1 MQANDRAAPIARLL
15 ASGRAAE
22 AETAAR
28 TLRARHPED
37 AELARLHGVALLL
50 TGRATDAV
58 AVLERGARLAPRSVE
73 MRCNLAS
80 ARLALG
86 DAAGAIAAVEQA
98 LTLAPG
104 YPPAL
109 NLLGNARRTAGDP
122 GGARAAYLAALTA
135 TPQATGIAINLAAI
149 ELDLGAAADAE
160 ARARSALTAAD
171 APVDGWLLLGHALAA
186 QGRHAEAEAAYAEG
200 ARRAPQ
206 DARLAYQIGLVRDE
220 QGQHEA
226 AATAYA
232 TALGLDPDDGRA
244 LGQLVFARRQ
254 CADLTGL
261 DALSARL
268 CAHVTAGRGGV
279 SPFAFLAEDS
289 DAAAQLACARIE
301 AARVEAATAPRR
313 TRLDWR
319 HTPCAA
325 DAPLRVGFV
334 ANGFHQHAT
343 AMLTV
348 AFFEAL
354 HELLPHIALYATSR
368 DDGSVWRARLA
379 AAAHTFR
386 DASAQTA
393 EALAQT
399 IHDDAIEILID
410 LDGWCGG
417 GRPQTFALR
426 PAPLQVNW
434 LAYPGSSGAPWIDY
448 VIADAFVLPP
458 SLRPHFSEAVAYLP
472 RCYQPSD
479 PTRVPLAPPPRAAL
493 GLPDGA
499 VVFAC
504 FNNTFK
510 LNSVTLARFAAV
522 LRAVPHSV
530 LWLLDAG
537 APVNARLRAILA
549 AAGVDPVRVIFAA
562 RRAHDEYL
570 GLYAHADLFLD
581 SHPYNAHTTASDAL
595 WAGCPVLTAPGAT
608 FAARVAGSLNHH
620 LGLDMLNAADD
631 AAYITTAIRLGR
643 DAAARAALRA
653 RLAALRATS
662 PLFDLRGFAHDFAA
676 LLAGMSTRA
685 AQGLAP
691 TDLGNTVQ

>member
-1 MQANDRAAPIARLL
+1 MQAADRAAPIAQLL

-28 TLRARHPED
+28 ALRTRHPDD

-98 LTLAPG
+98 LTLSPA

-109 NLLGNARRTAGDP
+109 NLLGSARRAAGDLD
-122 GGARAAYLAALTA
+122 GARAAYLAALAA
-135 TPQATGIAINLAAI
+135 TPQAAGIAINLAAV
-149 ELDLGAAADAE
+149 ELELGAVTDAE
-160 ARARSALTAAD
+160 TRTRSALTAPD
-171 APVDGWLLLGHALAA
+171 APVDGWLLLGHALAV
-186 QGRHAEAEAAYAEG
+186 QGRHSDAEAAYAEG

-206 DARLAYQIGLVRDE
+206 DARLAYQTGLMCDE
-220 QGQHEA
+220 QGHYEA
-226 AATAYA
+226 AAAAYA
-232 TALGLDPDDGRA
+232 TALALDPDDGRA

-261 DALSARL
+261 DALTARL
-268 CAHVTAGRGGV
+268 RAHVAASRGGV

-289 DAAAQLACARIE
+289 DAAAQLACARLE
-301 AARVEAATAPRR
+301 AARVEAATVPRR
-313 TRLDWR
+313 AWLDWR
-319 HTPCAA
+319 HAPRAA
-325 DAPLRVGFV
+325 GAPLRVGFV

-343 AMLTV
+343 AMLT
-348 AFFEAL
+348 ATFFEAL
-354 HELLPHIALYATSR
+354 RESVPHVALYATSR

-379 AAAHTFR
+379 ATAHTFR

-393 EALAQT
+393 AALAQT
-399 IHDDAIEILID
+399 IHDDTIEILID

-417 GRPQTFALR
+417 SRPQTFALR

-434 LAYPGSSGAPWIDY
+434 LAYPGSSGAPWMDY
-448 VIADAFVLPP
+448 LIADHFVLPP
-458 SLRPHFSEAVAYLP
+458 ALRAHVNEAVAYLP

-479 PTRVPLAPPPRAAL
+479 PTRVPIAPPSRAAL
-493 GLPDGA
+493 GLPEHG
-499 VVFAC
+499 VVYAC
-504 FNNTFK
+504 FNNSFK
-510 LNSVTLARFAAV
+510 LNRGSLARFAAV
-522 LRAVPHSV
+522 LRAVPGSV

-537 APVNARLRAILA
+537 ATVNARLRAVLA
-549 AAGVDPVRVIFAA
+549 AEGIDPARLIFAA
-562 RRAHDEYL
+562 RRPHAEYL

-581 SHPYNAHTTASDAL
+581 CHPYNAHTTASDAL
-595 WAGCPVLTAPGAT
+595 WAGCPLLTAPGAT

-620 LGLDMLNAADD
+620 LGLDALNADDD
-631 AAYITTAIRLGR
+631 AAYIATAIRLGH
-643 DAAARAALRA
+643 DASACAALRA
-653 RLAALRATS
+653 ELTALRATS
-662 PLFDLRGFAHDFAA
+662 PLFDMRGYAGDFAA
-676 LLAGMSTRA
+676 LLQQMAQRQRA
-685 AQGLAP
+685 GLAAG
-691 TDLGNTVQ
+691 DIG

>member
-1 MQANDRAAPIARLL
+1 MQATDRAAPIAQLL

-22 AETAAR
+22 AEIAVRALR
-28 TLRARHPED
+28 TRHPED

-50 TGRATDAV
+50 TGRAADAV
-58 AVLERGARLAPRSVE
+58 AVLERGARLAPRSAAVF
-73 MRCNLAS
+73 CNLAS
-80 ARLALG
+80 ARLALD

-98 LTLAPG
+98 LALAPG

-109 NLLGNARRTAGDP
+109 NLLGNARRAAGDLD
-122 GGARAAYLAALTA
+122 GARAAYLEALAA
-135 TPQATGIAINLAAI
+135 TPQTAGGAINLAAI
-149 ELDLGAAADAE
+149 ELELGAAADAE
-160 ARARSALTAAD
+160 LRARGALASPE

-186 QGRHAEAEAAYAEG
+186 QGRHADAEAAYAEG

-206 DARLAYQIGLVRDE
+206 DARFAYQTGLMRDE
-220 QGQHEA
+220 QGRCEA
-226 AATAYA
+226 AAAAYA
-232 TALGLDPDDGRA
+232 TALALDPEDGRA
-244 LGQLVFARRQ
+244 LGQLVFTRRQ
-254 CADLTGL
+254 CVDLAGL
-261 DALSARL
+261 DALTTRL
-268 CAHVTAGRGGV
+268 HAHVAAGRGGV
-279 SPFAFLAEDS
+279 SPFAFLAEDG
-289 DAAAQLACARIE
+289 DAAAQLACARLE
-301 AARVEAATAPRR
+301 AARVEAAAMARRARLGWQHAPRAV
-313 TRLDWR
+313 
-319 HTPCAA
+319 H
-325 DAPLRVGFV
+325 APLRVGFV

-354 HELLPHIALYATSR
+354 RELLPHIALYATSR
-368 DDGSVWRARLA
+368 DDGSAWRARLA

-393 EALAQT
+393 EALART
-399 IHDDAIEILID
+399 IREDAIEILID

-434 LAYPGSSGAPWIDY
+434 LAYPGSSGAPWMDY
-448 VIADAFVLPP
+448 LIADRFVLPAA
-458 SLRPHFSEAVAYLP
+458 LRPHVSEAVAHLP

-479 PTRVPLAPPPRAAL
+479 PTRVPVAPPPRAVL
-493 GLPDGA
+493 GLPEHG
-499 VVFAC
+499 VVYAC

-510 LNSVTLARFAAV
+510 LNNVTLARFAAV

-549 AAGVDPVRVIFAA
+549 TAGVDPVRVVFAA
-562 RRAHDEYL
+562 RRAHAEYL

-620 LGLDMLNAADD
+620 LGLDALNAADD
-631 AAYITTAIRLGR
+631 AAYVATAIRLGH
-643 DAAARAALRA
+643 DAVARTALHA
-653 RLAALRATS
+653 RLAGLRASS
-662 PLFDLRGFAHDFAA
+662 PLFDMRGCAGDFAA
-676 LLAGMSTRA
+676 LLQRMAQRHRA
-685 AQGLAP
+685 GLAAS
-691 TDLGNTVQ
+691 DIG

>member
-1 MQANDRAAPIARLL
+1 MQATDRAAPIAQLL

-22 AETAAR
+22 AEAAAR
-28 TLRARHPED
+28 ALRMRHPEN

-50 TGRATDAV
+50 TGRASDAV
-58 AVLERGARLAPRSVE
+58 AVLERGVRLAPRSVE

-86 DAAGAIAAVEQA
+86 DAAGAIAAAEQA
-98 LTLAPG
+98 LTLSPAC
-104 YPPAL
+104 PPAL
-109 NLLGNARRTAGDP
+109 NLLGNARRAAGDLD
-122 GGARAAYLAALTA
+122 GARAAYTAALAA
-135 TPQATGIAINLAAI
+135 TPQAAGIAINLAAI
-149 ELDLGAAADAE
+149 ELERGAATDAE
-160 ARARSALTAAD
+160 ARARGALTVPD

-206 DARLAYQIGLVRDE
+206 DARLAYQTGLMRDE
-220 QGQHEA
+220 QGRYA
-226 AATAYA
+226 AAAAAYA
-232 TALGLDPDDGRA
+232 TALALDPGDGRA
-244 LGQLVFARRQ
+244 LAQLVFARRQ
-254 CADLTGL
+254 CADLAGL
-261 DALSARL
+261 DELSARL
-268 CAHVTAGRGGV
+268 HTHVAAGRGGV

-289 DAAAQLACARIE
+289 DAAAQLACARLE
-301 AARVEAATAPRR
+301 AARVEAATTPRR
-313 TRLDWR
+313 ARLGWR
-319 HTPCAA
+319 HAPCAA

-343 AMLTV
+343 AMLTA

-354 HELLPHIALYATSR
+354 REYLPHVALYATSR
-368 DDGSVWRARLA
+368 DDGSAWRARLS

-386 DASAQTA
+386 EAGAQSA

-399 IHDDAIEILID
+399 IHDDAIEILVD

-434 LAYPGSSGAPWIDY
+434 LAYPGSSGAPWMDY
-448 VIADAFVLPP
+448 LIADRFVLPP
-458 SLRPHFSEAVAYLP
+458 ALRAHVNEAVAYLP

-479 PTRVPLAPPPRAAL
+479 PTRVPIAPPPRAAL
-493 GLPDGA
+493 GLPDKA

-504 FNNTFK
+504 FNNSFK
-510 LNSVTLARFAAV
+510 LNHGSLARFAAV
-522 LRAVPHSV
+522 LRGVPGSV

-537 APVNARLRAILA
+537 VSVNARMRAILA
-549 AAGVDPVRVIFAA
+549 AADVAEERVIFAE
-562 RRAHDEYL
+562 RRPHAEYL

-608 FAARVAGSLNHH
+608 FPARVAGSLNHH
-620 LGLDMLNAADD
+620 LDLDALNAADD

-643 DAAARAALRA
+643 DVSACAALRTQ
-653 RLAALRATS
+653 LAALRAAS
-662 PLFDLRGFAHDFAA
+662 PLFDMRGYAGDFAV
-676 LLAGMSTRA
+676 LLQRMAQRHRA
-685 AQGLAP
+685 GLAA
-691 TDLGNTVQ
+691 DDIG

>member
-1 MQANDRAAPIARLL
+1 MQATDRAAPIAQLL

-28 TLRARHPED
+28 ALRTRHPED

-80 ARLALG
+80 ARLALN

-109 NLLGNARRTAGDP
+109 NLLGNARRAAGDP
-122 GGARAAYLAALTA
+122 GGARAAYLAAQAA

-149 ELDLGAAADAE
+149 ELELGAAADAE
-160 ARARSALTAAD
+160 AHVRGALATPD

-186 QGRHAEAEAAYAEG
+186 QSRHADAEAAYAEG

-206 DARLAYQIGLVRDE
+206 DARLAYQTGLMREE
-220 QGQHEA
+220 QGRHQDA
-226 AATAYA
+226 AAAYA
-232 TALGLDPDDGRA
+232 TALALDPEDGRA

-254 CADLTGL
+254 CVDLAGL
-261 DALSARL
+261 DALTTRL
-268 CAHVTAGRGGV
+268 RAHVAAGRGGV

-289 DAAAQLACARIE
+289 DAAAQLACARLE
-301 AARVEAATAPRR
+301 AARVEAATAARRSRLGWQHAPRSV
-313 TRLDWR
+313 
-319 HTPCAA
+319 

-348 AFFEAL
+348 ALFEAL
-354 HELLPHIALYATSR
+354 RELLPHIALYGTSR
-368 DDGSVWRARLA
+368 DDGSALRARIA
-379 AAAHTFR
+379 AAAHMFR

-434 LAYPGSSGAPWIDY
+434 LAYPGSSGAPWMDY
-448 VIADAFVLPP
+448 LIADRFVLPTA
-458 SLRPHFSEAVAYLP
+458 LRAQVSEAVAHLP

-479 PTRVPLAPPPRAAL
+479 PTRVPVAPPPRAVL
-493 GLPDGA
+493 GLPEHG
-499 VVFAC
+499 VVYAC

-510 LNSVTLARFAAV
+510 LNNVTLARFAAV

-549 AAGVDPVRVIFAA
+549 TAGVDPVRVIFAA
-562 RRAHDEYL
+562 RREHADYL

-581 SHPYNAHTTASDAL
+581 THPYNAHTTASDAL

-631 AAYITTAIRLGR
+631 AAYIATAIRLGR
-643 DAAARAALRA
+643 DAAARATLRA
-653 RLAALRATS
+653 RLAALSAAS

-676 LLAGMSTRA
+676 LLQRMARRRRAGQPPA
-685 AQGLAP
+685 
-691 TDLGNTVQ
+691 DLG

>member
-1 MQANDRAAPIARLL
+1 MQANDRAAPIAQLL
-15 ASGRAAE
+15 ASGHAAE
-22 AETAAR
+22 AETAVRALR
-28 TLRARHPED
+28 TRHPED

-50 TGRATDAV
+50 IGRATDAV
-58 AVLERGARLAPRSVE
+58 AVLERGARLAPGSVE

-104 YPPAL
+104 YAPAL
-109 NLLGNARRTAGDP
+109 NLLGNARHAAGDP
-122 GGARAAYLAALTA
+122 GGARAAYRAALTA

-149 ELDLGAAADAE
+149 ELELGAAADAE
-160 ARARSALTAAD
+160 ARARSALAAPD
-171 APVDGWLLLGHALAA
+171 APVDGWLLLGHVLAA
-186 QGRHAEAEAAYAEG
+186 QGRHADAEAAYAEG

-206 DARLAYQIGLVRDE
+206 DTRFAYQTGLMRDE
-220 QGQHEA
+220 QGHYEA

-232 TALGLDPDDGRA
+232 TALALNPDDGRA

-254 CADLTGL
+254 CADLDGL
-261 DALSARL
+261 DALTARL
-268 CAHVTAGRGGV
+268 RAHVAAGRSGA

-289 DAAAQLACARIE
+289 DAAAQLACARLD
-301 AARVEAATAPRR
+301 AARVEASTVARCA
-313 TRLDWR
+313 RLDWR
-319 HTPCAA
+319 HTPRAP

-354 HELLPHIALYATSR
+354 REHVPHIALYGTSR
-368 DDGSVWRARLA
+368 DDGSVLRRRLA

-386 DASAQTA
+386 DVSAQTA

-399 IHDDAIEILID
+399 IHDDTIEILID

-417 GRPQTFALR
+417 GRPQAFALR
-426 PAPLQVNW
+426 PAPLQVSW

-472 RCYQPSD
+472 RCYQPND
-479 PTRVPLAPPPRAAL
+479 PTRVPASPPPRAAL
-493 GLPDGA
+493 GLPDAA

-504 FNNTFK
+504 LNNTFK
-510 LNSVTLARFAAV
+510 LNRASLMRFAAV

-549 AAGVDPVRVIFAA
+549 AAGVNPERVIFAA
-562 RRAHDEYL
+562 RRPHAEYL

-608 FAARVAGSLNHH
+608 FAARVGGSLNHH
-620 LGLDMLNAADD
+620 LGLDALNTDDD
-631 AAYITTAIRLGR
+631 AAYIATAIRLGR
-643 DAAARAALRA
+643 DASARAALRA
-653 RLAALRATS
+653 ELAALRTTS
-662 PLFDLRGFAHDFAA
+662 PLFDMRGYAGDFAA
-676 LLAGMSTRA
+676 LLQRMAQRRRAGQPPA
-685 AQGLAP
+685 
-691 TDLGNTVQ
+691 DLG